1 MAQFKPSGLVITVV
15 HIMTSKVIGLRRG
28 RKMVA
33 GSTREVWARRLALQ
47 ITTQLPESEEEAIEV
62 LKYARD
68 LLGFVSRGR
77 FHQASISMVVAA
89 NKLEQKT

>member
-1 MAQFKPSGLVITVV
+1 MTAYCIVQQKVITP
-15 HIMTSKVIGLRRG
+15 TDAFQ
-28 RKMVA
+28 RKMKMAVCI
-33 GSTREVWARRLALQ
+33 TKEVWARRLALQ

-77 FHQASISMVVAA
+77 FNQPFSVVVS
-89 NKLEQKT
+89 NNSDQKT

>member
-1 MAQFKPSGLVITVV
+1 
-15 HIMTSKVIGLRRG
+15 MT
-28 RKMVA
+28 A
-33 GSTREVWARRLALQ
+33 GNTKEVWARRLALQ

-77 FHQASISMVVAA
+77 FHQVPVPMLVAA
-89 NKLEQKT
+89 NNSEQKTQL

>member
-1 MAQFKPSGLVITVV
+1 MAMSVPKD
-15 HIMTSKVIGLRRG
+15 
-28 RKMVA
+28 
-33 GSTREVWARRLALQ
+33 VWARRLALQ

-77 FHQASISMVVAA
+77 FNPAPISVMAA
-89 NKLEQKT
+89 NKSEQKT